1 MLVREETISDP
12 GLGTNFGAVTA
23 RRDARRLASPHAGG
37 MTGQH
42 EESSTGRPET
52 EPDETH
58 DDVPNPVDGV
68 GIGADAG
75 SSFEPE
81 EDAHP
86 PADPE

>member
-1 MLVREETISDP
+1 MREETIADRC
-12 GLGTNFGAVTA
+12 LGTNSGGATA
-23 RRDARRLASPHAGG
+23 RRDARMFPSAHAGD

-58 DDVPNPVDGV
+58 DDVPNPEDGV

-81 EDAHP
+81 EDDP
-86 PADPE
+86 PADPG

>member
-1 MLVREETISDP
+1 
-12 GLGTNFGAVTA
+12 
-23 RRDARRLASPHAGG
+23 

-42 EESSTGRPET
+42 EERSTGRPDMER
-52 EPDETH
+52 DETQ

>member
-1 MLVREETISDP
+1 
-12 GLGTNFGAVTA
+12 
-23 RRDARRLASPHAGG
+23 
-37 MTGQH
+37 MTGHH
-42 EESSTGRPET
+42 EKSSTGRPET
-52 EPDETH
+52 EPDETQ

-86 PADPE
+86 PTDPE